1 MNSTINRGNAARAL
15 LEHGGHA
22 PWWFDLWGES
32 AEYAAGGAVQREVT
46 VEGDTV
52 RLRPGAAIYRRD
64 LRRVSGDVSV
74 LIGAGGIAAA
84 GRVLSFELHLE
95 IGSAVPQVTW
105 DDSITWED
113 FGWPHLEAN
122 RTAVFFFRS
131 TDGGA
136 TWTGGRA
143 VSYAPFKYYRG
154 GAVQR
159 AVAVTDDTVR
169 LEEDASVYRLDLTG
183 RTGTVEVGLDA
194 GDPLGGYRCNV
205 TAFELH
211 ITAGK
216 TAPQV
221 SLWDGVKFEDFGG
234 LWRLE
239 TNRTTVLYCR
249 SADGGET
256 WTAGV
261 MYTYGPP
268 IVFRGG
274 AVQRFAEVSGGDV
287 VLREDAA
294 IYRLD
299 LRRSAGTVPVTLT
312 APERPIIRGGNAIEA
327 ELHFRCGAEA
337 PKVSFGDN
345 VTYEDFGGLWRLEA
359 GRVTAAA
366 ARSFDGGRSWK
377 IGKLYTYKER

>member
-1 MNSTINRGNAARAL
+1 MNSSTINRGNAARAL

-32 AEYAAGGAVQREVT
+32 GEYSAGGAVQREVT

-74 LIGAGGIAAA
+74 LISAGGIAAG

-95 IGSAVPQVTW
+95 IGSAVPEVTW

-131 TDGGA
+131 TDGGK
-136 TWTGGRA
+136 TWTG
-143 VSYAPFKYYRG
+143 
-154 GAVQR
+154 
-159 AVAVTDDTVR
+159 
-169 LEEDASVYRLDLTG
+169 
-183 RTGTVEVGLDA
+183 
-194 GDPLGGYRCNV
+194 
-205 TAFELH
+205 
-211 ITAGK
+211 
-216 TAPQV
+216 
-221 SLWDGVKFEDFGG
+221 
-234 LWRLE
+234 
-239 TNRTTVLYCR
+239 
-249 SADGGET
+249 
-256 WTAGV
+256 GV

-274 AVQRFAEVSGGDV
+274 ALQRFADVTGGSV

-294 IYRLD
+294 VYRLD
-299 LRRSAGTVPVTLT
+299 LRGATGTVPVTLT
-312 APERPIIRGGNAIEA
+312 APERPIIKGGNAIEA
-327 ELHFRCGAEA
+327 ELHFRCGAEPPA
-337 PKVSFGDN
+337 VSFGSN

-359 GRVTAAA
+359 NRVTAAA
-366 ARSFDGGRSWK
+366 ARSFDGGLTWK

>member
-15 LEHGGHA
+15 LEQGGHA

-32 AEYAAGGAVQREVT
+32 GEYSAGGAVQREVT

-64 LRRVSGDVSV
+64 LRRISGDVSV
-74 LIGAGGIAAA
+74 LISAGGIAAG

-95 IGSAVPQVTW
+95 IGSAVPDVAW

-131 TDGGA
+131 TDGGK

-143 VSYAPFKYYRG
+143 GSYTPFKYYRG
-154 GAVQR
+154 GVVQR

-183 RTGTVEVGLDA
+183 RTGTVELGLDA
-194 GDPLGGYRCNV
+194 GDPVSGYRCNV

-211 ITAGK
+211 ITAGQ

-221 SLWDGVKFEDFGG
+221 SLWEGVKFEDFGG

-249 SADGGET
+249 STDGGET

-274 AVQRFAEVSGGDV
+274 AVQRFADVSGGNV
-287 VLREDAA
+287 VLRADAA
-294 IYRLD
+294 IYRID
-299 LRRSAGTVPVTLT
+299 LRRSTGTVPVTLT
-312 APERPIIRGGNAIEA
+312 APERPLIRGGNAIEA
-327 ELHFRCGAEA
+327 ELHFRCGAAA